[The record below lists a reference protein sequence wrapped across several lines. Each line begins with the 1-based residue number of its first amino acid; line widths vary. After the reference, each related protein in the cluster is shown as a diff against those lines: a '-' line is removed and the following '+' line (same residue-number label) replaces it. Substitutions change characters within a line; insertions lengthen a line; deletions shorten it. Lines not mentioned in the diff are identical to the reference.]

1 MNEELQLHI
10 ELQTQALIGKGM
22 APEEARRQAMIEFGG
37 LENVREEARES
48 WALAWVAGMWRDV
61 RIAVRGLVHEPG
73 YSVVCIIILALAIGA
88 NTTVFSLI
96 NATFLRSLPYDEPD
110 RIMRLTELRGD
121 GSRTDVNYLDFLQ
134 WRDEQTCFSDL
145 AMCYNFGVTLVAGT
159 QSAHINGS
167 FVTRGYFDVL
177 GTKPTLGRDF
187 SDKDDEPGA
196 PMVGILTAGTWRE
209 QFNADPEIIGKSFPV
224 DGQMVEI
231 VGVLPDDFRHYQ
243 STDIF
248 IPLGPRAQ
256 SFFLTSRANRS
267 GNTVLGRLMPGTDI
281 GQAKAQIVAIA
292 DRIAQEHPEN
302 DGISADMSPMQEALG
317 KGAHERVLFLY
328 GAVALFLLTACVNLS
343 NMALARGMTRNRE
356 MAIRAAIGATRGQL
370 LRQLLVECLAMAMAG
385 GAVGLLAAWYASS
398 FVTRLI
404 PWEIRHTLGD
414 GGAFDI
420 RVCAFALV
428 LTLVTGIIFGIVPA
442 LRLSQTKPASALKDD
457 GISAGRRGRFSGGDI
472 LTIVQV
478 ALVAVLL
485 VTTGLLVRS
494 LQKVIDTP
502 PGIDPQ
508 RLVTFRISQ
517 PSMDEYMA
525 NPVAYARFMLDA
537 EQCLS
542 EIPGV
547 ESSAFCNS
555 MAYTWDS
562 CMMNIYRNDR
572 PVPEARDLPFYY
584 QHSAS
589 TDIFRTLGIPLLR
602 GRVFDGTE
610 TEFDPPENFG
620 NIVSEPVGEMA
631 SLIFDCVVSQRMAEK
646 FWPGEDP
653 MGKTFHLGPPEL
665 NLGSARV
672 IGIVGNTTQLGAE
685 RGEVSEFYI
694 PFRSFPTPNYFH
706 FVARVHGDPNAMMR
720 TIGKTFAERF
730 PTNPLFDMH
739 MMEERMEWFVADRR
753 FTAQILGV
761 FALAALLLSAT
772 GIYGLISY
780 VTSRRTREIAIRL
793 TLGATRG
800 SVLWNVV
807 SRGAILVTVGLGL
820 GLFGAI
826 LVQKLIRS
834 QLFGVSGTDPL
845 TFVVGAL
852 VLVVVGLA
860 ACLIPAWKAARVDP
874 LVSIKAQ

>member
-1 MNEELQLHI
+1 M
-10 ELQTQALIGKGM
+10 
-22 APEEARRQAMIEFGG
+22 
-37 LENVREEARES
+37 
-48 WALAWVAGMWRDV
+48 
-61 RIAVRGLVHEPG
+61 
-73 YSVVCIIILALAIGA
+73 
-88 NTTVFSLI
+88 
-96 NATFLRSLPYDEPD
+96 
-110 RIMRLTELRGD
+110 
-121 GSRTDVNYLDFLQ
+121 
-134 WRDEQTCFSDL
+134 
-145 AMCYNFGVTLVAGT
+145 
-159 QSAHINGS
+159 
-167 FVTRGYFDVL
+167 
-177 GTKPTLGRDF
+177 
-187 SDKDDEPGA
+187 
-196 PMVGILTAGTWRE
+196 
-209 QFNADPEIIGKSFPV
+209 
-224 DGQMVEI
+224 
-231 VGVLPDDFRHYQ
+231 
-243 STDIF
+243 
-248 IPLGPRAQ
+248 
-256 SFFLTSRANRS
+256 
-267 GNTVLGRLMPGTDI
+267 
-281 GQAKAQIVAIA
+281 
-292 DRIAQEHPEN
+292 
-302 DGISADMSPMQEALG
+302 
-317 KGAHERVLFLY
+317 
-328 GAVALFLLTACVNLS
+328 
-343 NMALARGMTRNRE
+343 
-356 MAIRAAIGATRGQL
+356 
-370 LRQLLVECLAMAMAG
+370 
-385 GAVGLLAAWYASS
+385 
-398 FVTRLI
+398 
-404 PWEIRHTLGD
+404 
-414 GGAFDI
+414 
-420 RVCAFALV
+420 
-428 LTLVTGIIFGIVPA
+428 
-442 LRLSQTKPASALKDD
+442 
-457 GISAGRRGRFSGGDI
+457 
-472 LTIVQV
+472 
-478 ALVAVLL
+478 AVLL